1 MIMDVILNRRLV
13 QASADTEQGDGIIH
27 DGSVY
32 DPDAMRYAPAY
43 CNNDLSQDS
52 DFKYRTLIAFL
63 AYMNQN
69 GAPILMAQ
77 TQC

>member
-32 DPDAMRYAPAY
+32 DPDAMRYAPA
-43 CNNDLSQDS
+43 
-52 DFKYRTLIAFL
+52 
-63 AYMNQN
+63 
-69 GAPILMAQ
+69 
-77 TQC
+77 